1 MIKSMSIKNLD
12 GVEIEFSLFGN
23 EMLIEFWNQDGDPC
37 TLSVAPVEVDQLIS
51 FLLDNRSSNCKQCK
65 GSGWVDTMKGD
76 YPFELCKCQGKA

>member
-37 TLSVAPVEVDQLIS
+37 TLIS